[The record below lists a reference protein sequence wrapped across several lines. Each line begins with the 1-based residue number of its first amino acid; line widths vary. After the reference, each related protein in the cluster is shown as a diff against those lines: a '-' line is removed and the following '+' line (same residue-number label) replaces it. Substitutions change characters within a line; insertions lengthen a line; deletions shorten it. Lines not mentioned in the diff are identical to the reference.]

1 MLYITL
7 CSALSQR
14 KLETQCLR
22 HRKRSYTLFSRMRPF
37 VGRESK
43 VAMAEALQDHQRF
56 KLLFPILSSSAC
68 GLHPHD
74 CIMAAPFPGITF

>member
-14 KLETQCLR
+14 KLETQRLK

-43 VAMAEALQDHQRF
+43 VAMAEALQDHQDSNSYF
-56 KLLFPILSSSAC
+56 LFCPPQHVAFTLIIA
-68 GLHPHD
+68 
-74 CIMAAPFPGITF
+74 